1 MVSRDRFA
9 PHLRCVV
16 QTAVVRDVVAENG
29 EVGGV
34 QSPVLGRGGV
44 GEFEAVMAIVEPDV
58 ERVGLIEVAE
68 EGRGSRQGG
77 MRRGNALREATK
89 GDRWLVVCL

>member
-16 QTAVVRDVVAENG
+16 QAAVVGDIVAEDG

-34 QSPVLGRGGV
+34 QGPVFGGGGV
-44 GEFEAVMAIVEPDV
+44 GELEAVMAIVEPDV
-58 ERVGLIEVAE
+58 EGEGLVEVAE
-68 EGRGSRQGG
+68 E
-77 MRRGNALREATK
+77 RR
-89 GDRWLVVCL
+89 